1 MMSKRILCN
10 ERGSWSLIGLLVTVV
25 IGLVLVLMFMGPH
38 GKSLLAPQSNKPDK
52 DGAYT
57 VVGKSMNMAKDTECK
72 SDLTQVRSAITM
84 YRSEHDEVAPA
95 SLADVQL
102 GTANPDF
109 LKCPVGKEAY
119 TYDASTGTVHCPH
132 PGHENY

>member
-1 MMSKRILCN
+1 VNRRILVN
-10 ERGSWSLIGLLVTVV
+10 ERGSWSLIGLLVVVV
-25 IGLVLVLMFMGPH
+25 IGLVFFLMFMGPH
-38 GKSLLAPQSNKPDK
+38 SKGLLGPQSNKPDK

-72 SDLTQVRSAITM
+72 SNLTQVRSAITM
-84 YRSEHDEVAPA
+84 YRGEHDEAVPA

-119 TYDASTGTVHCPH
+119 TYDATTGTVRCPH